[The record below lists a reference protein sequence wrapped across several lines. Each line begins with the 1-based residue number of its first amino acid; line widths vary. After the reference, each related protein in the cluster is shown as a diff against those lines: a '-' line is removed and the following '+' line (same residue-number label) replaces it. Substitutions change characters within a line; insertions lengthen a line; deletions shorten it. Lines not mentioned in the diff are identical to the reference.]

1 MELKRPWEYFFPF
14 PVKELFEKRKERKK
28 KRMSTTCWEVKL
40 PWRGGH

>member
-28 KRMSTTCWEVKL
+28 KGWAPLAGK
-40 PWRGGH
+40 